1 MNTISGMIQF
11 RDICHIHF
19 EQVLVSIYNRRNEY
33 EKANSVWSRNID
45 FSSCKCTA
53 HRSENNLLY
62 DATTTPNL
70 ALEVGLGKKTTLD
83 LYGGY
88 NPFTFGNHKR
98 FKHWLAQP
106 EFRYWTCE
114 RFNGTF
120 WGVHLH
126 GGEFSVAGISLP
138 FKIFPSLKDHRYEG
152 YFYGGGV
159 SVGHQWLLSKHWSL
173 EASVGV
179 GYAHWVYDKYR
190 CVNCSPKIKSG
201 HKNYVGPTK
210 AAVSLVYFI
219 R

>member
-1 MNTISGMIQF
+1 MYKRQ
-11 RDICHIHF
+11 
-19 EQVLVSIYNRRNEY
+19 
-33 EKANSVWSRNID
+33 
-45 FSSCKCTA
+45 
-53 HRSENNLLY
+53 
-62 DATTTPNL
+62 
-70 ALEVGLGKKTTLD
+70 

>member
-1 MNTISGMIQF
+1 MK
-11 RDICHIHF
+11 CLHINKAFNFIAFNH
-19 EQVLVSIYNRRNEY
+19 LV
-33 EKANSVWSRNID
+33 
-45 FSSCKCTA
+45 FSFYF
-53 HRSENNLLY
+53 LLIFHS
-62 DATTTPNL
+62 
-70 ALEVGLGKKTTLD
+70 ALL
-83 LYGGY
+83 
-88 NPFTFGNHKR
+88 
-98 FKHWLAQP
+98 
-106 EFRYWTCE
+106 
-114 RFNGTF
+114 
-120 WGVHLH
+120 
-126 GGEFSVAGISLP
+126 I
-138 FKIFPSLKDHRYEG
+138 YEG

>member
-1 MNTISGMIQF
+1 MTE
-11 RDICHIHF
+11 D
-19 EQVLVSIYNRRNEY
+19 
-33 EKANSVWSRNID
+33 K
-45 FSSCKCTA
+45 
-53 HRSENNLLY
+53 
-62 DATTTPNL
+62 
-70 ALEVGLGKKTTLD
+70 
-83 LYGGY
+83 
-88 NPFTFGNHKR
+88 
-98 FKHWLAQP
+98 
-106 EFRYWTCE
+106 
-114 RFNGTF
+114 
-120 WGVHLH
+120 
-126 GGEFSVAGISLP
+126 LP

-201 HKNYVGPTK
+201 HKNYVGSTK